1 MNYYQYAIS
10 KIKITKTIE
19 QLSKVEVWLEKMY
32 NAGVFTLEEL
42 LQLDRKLVDH
52 SLKLE
57 GIIL

>member
-19 QLSKVEVWLEKMY
+19 QLSKVEDWIERMY

-42 LQLDRKLVDH
+42 VELDRKLVDH

-57 GIIL
+57 GIIA